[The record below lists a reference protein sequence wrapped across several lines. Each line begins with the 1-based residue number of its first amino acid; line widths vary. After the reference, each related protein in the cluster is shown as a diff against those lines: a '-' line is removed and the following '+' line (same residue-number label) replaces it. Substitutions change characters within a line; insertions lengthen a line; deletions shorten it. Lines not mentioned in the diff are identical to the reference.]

1 MLSDNRSHA
10 LLLLLAV
17 VVAFGAGVMVS
28 QRGDETTGQ
37 RETLPREAVV
47 TPQFYGQLS
56 PEPADGGSKRLLVP
70 HVQPS
75 GDLLFPFDVERA
87 MLIEA
92 VEESTTG
99 LD

>member
-1 MLSDNRSHA
+1 MPSDNRSHA

-17 VVAFGAGVMVS
+17 VVAFGAGVLVS
-28 QRGDETTGQ
+28 QRGGETSGQ

-47 TPQFYGQLS
+47 TPQFHGQLS
-56 PEPADGGSKRLLVP
+56 PKPADEGSKRLRV
-70 HVQPS
+70 HVQPL